1 MVQAGRFNIGV
12 IKAIG
17 CVWFIKDDD
26 PSEEQSRCASMMST
40 MFPAR
45 AHSLSYAAASFWM
58 SWLVF
63 RVRMHD
69 LWETLSLSVERT
81 NERTKER
88 TNAKKRRNV
97 CVRTKRREQNRVSKR
112 GRARNEKEGHKGLTG
127 EVTGERS
134 LISMAVFSQR
144 AVSFTG

>member
-1 MVQAGRFNIGV
+1 MIHQGRRPQRG
-12 IKAIG
+12 G
-17 CVWFIKDDD
+17 
-26 PSEEQSRCASMMST
+26 ESRCASMMST

-45 AHSLSYAAASFWM
+45 ARARA
-58 SWLVF
+58 
-63 RVRMHD
+63 
-69 LWETLSLSVERT
+69 LSLVRCCFFLNELARISSTHTRPVRNPLVVGRT
-81 NERTKER
+81 NERT
-88 TNAKKRRNV
+88 NGKKRRNE
-97 CVRTKRREQNRVSKR
+97 CVRTKRREQNRVLKR

>member
-1 MVQAGRFNIGV
+1 MIHQGRRPQRG
-12 IKAIG
+12 G
-17 CVWFIKDDD
+17 
-26 PSEEQSRCASMMST
+26 ESRCASMMST

-45 AHSLSYAAASFWM
+45 ARARA
-58 SWLVF
+58 
-63 RVRMHD
+63 
-69 LWETLSLSVERT
+69 LSLVRCCFFLNELARISSTHARPVRNPLVVGRTNERT
-81 NERTKER
+81 NERTVKKEGTSACER
-88 TNAKKRRNV
+88 SGK
-97 CVRTKRREQNRVSKR
+97 QNRVLKR